1 MHCAVLRTNSDIQK
15 NSDTR
20 RIPYQRKSKRVSEHL
35 SLFEVNRQK
44 VQKGPPLDFTYS
56 VKSFTALLAKTSSRK
71 KSRKKGKQ
79 STKAS
84 NEPEVLSK
92 EYANGSSAS
101 EPCGNNDGD
110 GQVSSSTAP
119 EISLPD
125 SGPKNS
131 EISLPVMRLVSCY
144 SDMYTKGYSDM
155 HDSFVLDSISIGSNS
170 GDSTN
175 AGPDEK
181 HAEKEIFKIDISKP
195 PGLSSGKGRCSL
207 SKIFK

>member
-1 MHCAVLRTNSDIQK
+1 MPCTCLMIKGN
-15 NSDTR
+15 
-20 RIPYQRKSKRVSEHL
+20 QRLFLFWTFIFNRVSIACE
-35 SLFEVNRQK
+35 
-44 VQKGPPLDFTYS
+44 
-56 VKSFTALLAKTSSRK
+56 TSSRK

-195 PGLSSGKGRCSL
+195 PGLSSGRDVVLVKD
-207 SKIFK
+207 F